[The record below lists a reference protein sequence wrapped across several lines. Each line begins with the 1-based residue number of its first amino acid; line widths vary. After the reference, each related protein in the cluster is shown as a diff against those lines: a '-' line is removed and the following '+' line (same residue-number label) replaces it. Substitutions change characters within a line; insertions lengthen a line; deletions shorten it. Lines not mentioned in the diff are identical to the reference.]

1 MNVYIFFFH
10 SQFGFSVSNKRPWGR
25 SSAFLSF
32 SPRPDAINFTSCRS
46 NRKGT
51 EKVDCESDIIIF
63 NAFIF
68 WHFFPDWR
76 RSKIHVGISRVR
88 TETFHS
94 HSLQL
99 EGRYLNWNFLM
110 HISSYLFVSQ
120 TVQHNLSWC
129 SVVATSQRAPPTPSW
144 PVLAGH

>member
-1 MNVYIFFFH
+1 MSLWLYRAKQEALRKIICFPV
-10 SQFGFSVSNKRPWGR
+10 
-25 SSAFLSF
+25 FL
-32 SPRPDAINFTSCRS
+32 PLPDAINFTSCRS
-46 NRKGT
+46 NRKGI
-51 EKVDCESDIIIF
+51 EKVDCESDIIIL

-88 TETFHS
+88 TETFPS

-110 HISSYLFVSQ
+110 RISSYLFVSQ
-120 TVQHNLSWC
+120 TVQNNLSWC
-129 SVVATSQRAPPTPSW
+129 SVAATSQRAPPPPDPSW
-144 PVLAGH
+144 QDINKS